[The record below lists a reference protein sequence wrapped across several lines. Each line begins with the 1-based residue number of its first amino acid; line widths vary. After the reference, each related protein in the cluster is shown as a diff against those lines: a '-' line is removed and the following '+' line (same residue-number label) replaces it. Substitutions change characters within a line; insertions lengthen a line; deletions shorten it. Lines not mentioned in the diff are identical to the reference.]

1 MSSVETRTPRP
12 TDRWLATTSG
22 IMPPLEGPEGTAE
35 RLLLLLHYGIDWEN
49 GWVGNYRTTYW
60 DRILPDR
67 VVVATYLA
75 PSLRTWWDQV
85 ANDLLSAPRTA
96 HERAELASLMGEP
109 SLPVMKALRE
119 QTTALLLRT
128 RIVAETVRSTRA
140 PREGNTP

>member
-1 MSSVETRTPRP
+1 MTAAVLDQQP
-12 TDRWLATTSG
+12 TDRWLAVTAG

-85 ANDLLSAPRTA
+85 ANDLLSSPRSA
-96 HERAELASLMGEP
+96 QERAELAALLAEP
-109 SLPVMKALRE
+109 SLPVMRALRE

-128 RIVAETVRSTRA
+128 RIVAETVRSVRA
-140 PREGNTP
+140 ARQATSA

>member
-1 MSSVETRTPRP
+1 MTAAVLDQQP
-12 TDRWLATTSG
+12 TDRWLAVTVG
-22 IMPPLEGPEGTAE
+22 IMPPLEGPEGIAE

-85 ANDLLSAPRTA
+85 ANDLLSSPRSA
-96 HERAELASLMGEP
+96 QERAELAALLAEP
-109 SLPVMKALRE
+109 SLPVMRALRE

-128 RIVAETVRSTRA
+128 RIVAETVRSVRA
-140 PREGNTP
+140 ARQASA

>member
-1 MSSVETRTPRP
+1 MTAAVLDQQP
-12 TDRWLATTSG
+12 TDRWLAVTAG

-49 GWVGNYRTTYW
+49 GWVGSYRTTYW

-85 ANDLLSAPRTA
+85 ANDLLSSPRSA
-96 HERAELASLMGEP
+96 QERAELAALLAEP
-109 SLPVMKALRE
+109 SLPVMRALRE

-128 RIVAETVRSTRA
+128 RIVAETVRAVRA
-140 PREGNTP
+140 ARQATSA

>member
-1 MSSVETRTPRP
+1 MLDQQP
-12 TDRWLATTSG
+12 TDRWLAVTAG

-85 ANDLLSAPRTA
+85 ANDLLSSPRSAP
-96 HERAELASLMGEP
+96 ERAELAALLAEP
-109 SLPVMKALRE
+109 SLPVMRALRE

-128 RIVAETVRSTRA
+128 RIVAETVRAVRA
-140 PREGNTP
+140 ARQATSA